1 MKTKNLCPYCGSD
14 DIQVFG
20 AKKGFSAGKA
30 LVGGVLLGPV
40 GLLAGA
46 AGSNK
51 QETKCCC
58 NHCGQVFDFY
68 LREVRKEAETPEEE
82 AEAAEFN
89 KFQED
94 YKTKSEK
101 NATTGLIVSVI
112 VLFFMVLACCAI
124 A

>member
-1 MKTKNLCPYCGSD
+1 MSE

-20 AKKGFSAGKA
+20 VKKGFNTGRA
-30 LVGGVLLGPV
+30 LVGGLVAGPL
-40 GLLAGA
+40 GLLAGS

-51 QETKCCC
+51 QETKCIC
-58 NHCGQVFDFY
+58 NHCGQIFDFY
-68 LREVRKEAETPEEE
+68 QREVRKEAESPEEE

-94 YKTKSEK
+94 YKAKSEK